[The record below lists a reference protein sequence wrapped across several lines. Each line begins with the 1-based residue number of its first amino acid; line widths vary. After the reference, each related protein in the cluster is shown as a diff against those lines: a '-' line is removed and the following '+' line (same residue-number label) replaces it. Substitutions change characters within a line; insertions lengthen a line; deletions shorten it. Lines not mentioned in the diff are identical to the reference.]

1 MPEVIPVGASVK
13 IDVIDAGDLRAG
25 MALLDST
32 YLVYGTISEIRRIY
46 KDGGR
51 GGHYEYRLE
60 GGNMFMSPSILPLGC
75 TVGVVTEITGMQG

>member
-1 MPEVIPVGASVK
+1 MTEVIPIGSSVR

-25 MALLDST
+25 MRLLDST
-32 YLVYGTISEIRRIY
+32 YLAWGVVSEIRRIY

-60 GGNMFMSPSILPLGC
+60 GGNKFLPPSILPRGC
-75 TVGVVTEITGMQG
+75 AVGVVTEITK

>member
-25 MALLDST
+25 MNLLDSA
-32 YLVYGTISEIRRIY
+32 YLVYGVVSEIRRVY

-60 GGNMFMSPSILPLGC
+60 GGNKFLPPSLLPLGC
-75 TVGVVTEITGMQG
+75 AVGVGTEIT

>member
-1 MPEVIPVGASVK
+1 MPAVIPIGASVK

-25 MALLDST
+25 MNLLDST
-32 YLVYGTISEIRRIY
+32 YLAYGTLSEIRRIY

-60 GGNMFMSPSILPLGC
+60 GGNKFLPPSILPLGC
-75 TVGVVTEITGMQG
+75 AVGVVTEITR

>member
-1 MPEVIPVGASVK
+1 VAEVIPVGASVK
-13 IDVIDAGDLRAG
+13 IDVIDAGDLRVG

-32 YLVYGTISEIRRIY
+32 YLVYGAISEIRRIY

-60 GGNMFMSPSILPLGC
+60 GGNRFLPPSILPLGC
-75 TVGVVTEITGMQG
+75 TVGVVTEITGM

>member
-32 YLVYGTISEIRRIY
+32 YLAYSTLSEIRRIY

-51 GGHYEYRLE
+51 GGHYEYRLD
-60 GGNMFMSPSILPLGC
+60 GGNKFLPPSILPLGC
-75 TVGVVTEITGMQG
+75 AVGVVTEIT

>member
-1 MPEVIPVGASVK
+1 MPKVIPVGASVK

-25 MALLDST
+25 MNLLDST
-32 YLVYGTISEIRRIY
+32 YLVYGFVSEIRRVY

-60 GGNMFMSPSILPLGC
+60 GGNKFLPPSILPLGC
-75 TVGVVTEITGMQG
+75 AVGVVTEITGM

>member
-25 MALLDST
+25 MNLLDST
-32 YLVYGTISEIRRIY
+32 YLACGIVSETRRIY

-60 GGNMFMSPSILPLGC
+60 GGNQFPPPSILPPGC
-75 TVGVVTEITGMQG
+75 AVGVVTEIT

>member
-1 MPEVIPVGASVK
+1 MTEVIPAGASVT

-25 MALLDST
+25 MNLLDST
-32 YLVYGTISEIRRIY
+32 YLVYGVVSEIRRIY

-60 GGNMFMSPSILPLGC
+60 GGNKFLPPSILPLGC
-75 TVGVVTEITGMQG
+75 TVGVVTEITK

>member
-1 MPEVIPVGASVK
+1 MPAVIPIGASVK

-25 MALLDST
+25 MNLLDST
-32 YLVYGTISEIRRIY
+32 YLAYGTISEIRRIY

-60 GGNMFMSPSILPLGC
+60 GGNKFLPPSILPPGC
-75 TVGVVTEITGMQG
+75 AVGVVTEITR

>member
-1 MPEVIPVGASVK
+1 MAEIIPAGASVR

-25 MALLDST
+25 MCLLDST
-32 YLVYGTISEIRRIY
+32 YLVYGVVSEIRRIY

-60 GGNMFMSPSILPLGC
+60 GGNKFLPPSILPLGC
-75 TVGVVTEITGMQG
+75 AVGVVTEITK